1 MAVDRETKE
10 EWTEL
15 LVSYYGSSFNRRS
28 FHGWDYA
35 QRIEA
40 VRFAEKLMKEK
51 SNQGRRTDL
60 EKKNLE
66 QQEEQTSVQTRQKL
80 DEGGEKS
87 TRDKMADAL
96 GISTATLSKYR
107 SIVRL
112 PSELTDSIV
121 RLLDERR
128 ITFEAAYRISK
139 LRNVDIKLLVDCID
153 KSVDKEID
161 MERLKTLPVRNK
173 GTAALYPVAISIVR
187 AVLIPKE
194 GSREFKPIR
203 RFK

>member
-1 MAVDRETKE
+1 MDRENKE
-10 EWTEL
+10 VWTEL
-15 LVSYYGSSFNRRS
+15 LVTYYGSSFNRQS
-28 FHGWDYA
+28 FHGWGYA

-40 VRFAEKLMKEK
+40 VRYAEKLMKEN
-51 SNQGRRTDL
+51 SRQGKRTDL
-60 EKKNLE
+60 DKKNLK
-66 QQEEQTSVQTRQKL
+66 QQKKQTSAQTRQKL
-80 DEGGEKS
+80 DEDGDKS

-112 PSELTDSIV
+112 PDELTDSIV

-173 GTAALYPVAISIVR
+173 GTEALYPVAISIVR
-187 AVLIPKE
+187 AVLIPN
-194 GSREFKPIR
+194 RLNR
-203 RFK
+203 H